1 MKFTDAYFEDEVRDG
16 FYVSSMMKKAWAA
29 QLEVLYEVQQ
39 LCKRHNIQ
47 YFAEWGTLL
56 GAVRHGG
63 MIPWDDDLDICML
76 SKDYNRFFEL
86 ADELP
91 DGFSI
96 SEYHTNESDN
106 MVIRVNNTKNIVVD
120 AKHLEKFHGFPY
132 LAGVDIF
139 RLDYLPKDKEAMKTH
154 HNMVLL
160 IGQIIGITMKVE
172 KSDGTDKELLEIQE
186 KYLSK
191 LEEMCHVKFDRDKRI
206 KKQLYHFLQEEVG
219 DLYDAAASD
228 EVTNLPRWSENI
240 DYRFPKKCYEGVI
253 TVPFENMEMALPVG
267 YDELLR
273 RKYGENNMEPIRAGS
288 SHEYP
293 YYDTFYKHLVERTS
307 ADVYQYY
314 YDKEEVEEVERE
326 RQIQRE
332 ENGHNFLEHLQQL
345 IPLFQEMHTNILD
358 FMEKGD
364 GSTACGLIGDCQNT
378 AIEIGN
384 QIEQE
389 YAENVDVIKTLEGY
403 CEFLFHV
410 YNQLLESEEQQEN
423 FSPNEVKQAFA
434 DYEKQLQTDIAKLP
448 KRKEIVFVPYKATY
462 WSTMHAA
469 WKKAMAEENTDVY
482 VIPAPYYYKDA
493 WGRVKKDDVQ
503 HETEGYP
510 EEVVLTSY
518 DDYNFETH
526 HPDEIVIQCPYDE
539 YNYAMTIHP
548 FFYAKNLK
556 KYTEKLIYIP
566 ALIVDDVK
574 PDDSRAKKMLKA
586 YCNTPGVVFADQVI
600 VQSEQMKEVY
610 VELLTEFVGEE
621 TKEVWENKIVNGDFA
636 AIAQMN
642 KKRKEDIEIPE
653 EWQKIIQ
660 KSDGMWKKIV
670 LYTTS
675 ASALH
680 CHGEKMLEKMAEVFA
695 EYKAKQDEVAFWWYP
710 DARVRDVL
718 RKSCP
723 GVWRKYSE
731 LVQQYRD
738 EAWGIWDDSR
748 DCTRAIIMCDE
759 VFGDGGTILNACRN
773 AKKVVTVQKL

>member
-1 MKFTDAYFEDEVRDG
+1 MKFTNAYFEDEVRDG

-39 LCKRHNIQ
+39 LCKRHGIQ

-106 MVIRVNNTKNIVVD
+106 MVIRVNNSKNIVVGGE
-120 AKHLEKFHGFPY
+120 HLERFYGFPY
-132 LAGVDIF
+132 LAGIDIF
-139 RLDYLPKDKEAMKTH
+139 RLDYLPKDKDAMKTH

-172 KSDGTDKELLEIQE
+172 KSDGTDEELLEVQE

-191 LEEMCHVKFDRDKRI
+191 LEELCHVKFDRDKRI

-219 DLYDAAASD
+219 DLYDSSASD

-240 DYRFPKKCYEGVI
+240 DYRFPKRCYEDI
-253 TVPFENMEMALPVG
+253 IYVPFENVDIALPVG

-273 RKYGENNMEPIRAGS
+273 RKYGENYMKPIRAGS

-293 YYDTFYKHLVERTS
+293 YYDSFYEYLVENTS
-307 ADVYQYY
+307 AEIYQYVY
-314 YDKEEVEEVERE
+314 NKEEVEEVEKARK
-326 RQIQRE
+326 IQRE
-332 ENGHNFLEHLQQL
+332 KKGQELSEYLKQF
-345 IPLFQEMHTNILD
+345 IPLFQEIHTNILD
-358 FMEKGD
+358 LMEKENWA
-364 GSTACGLIGDCQNT
+364 TACELIGDCQNT

-389 YAENVDVIKTLEGY
+389 YTEDVGIIRTLEGY

-410 YNQLLESEEQQEN
+410 YNQLSETGENQQT
-423 FSPNEVKQAFA
+423 FSIEEVKQDFA
-434 DYEKQLQTDIAKLP
+434 QYVKQLATGIEQLP
-448 KRKEIVFVPYKATY
+448 KRKEIVFVPYKAAY
-462 WSTMHAA
+462 WSTMHVA

-482 VIPAPYYYKDA
+482 VIPAPYFYKDA
-493 WGRVKKDDVQ
+493 WGRVKKDEVQ
-503 HETEGYP
+503 YETEGYP
-510 EEVVLTSY
+510 KEVVLTSY

-526 HPDEIVIQCPYDE
+526 HPDEVVIQCPYDE

-548 FFYAKNLK
+548 FFYAKNLQQ
-556 KYTEKLIYIP
+556 YTEQLVYIP
-566 ALIVDDVK
+566 ALVMDEVG

-586 YCNTPGVVFADQVI
+586 YCNMPGVVYADKVV

-610 VELLTEFVGEE
+610 VELLTEFAGEE
-621 TKEVWENKIVNGDFA
+621 TKDVWENKIVSGDYA
-636 AIAQMN
+636 ALAHTDQ
-642 KKRKEDIEIPE
+642 KEKEDIEIPE
-653 EWQKIIQ
+653 EWKKIIQ
-660 KSDGMWKKIV
+660 KPDGTWKKVV

-695 EYKAKQDEVAFWWYP
+695 EYKAKQKEIAFWWYP
-710 DARVRDVL
+710 DGKVRDVM

-723 GVWRKYSE
+723 GVWRKYCD
-731 LVQQYRD
+731 LVQQYKD
-738 EAWGIWDDSR
+738 EGWGIWDDSR
-748 DCTRAIIMCDE
+748 NCSRAMDICDE
-759 VFGDGGTILNACRN
+759 ALGDGGTILNSCRN
-773 AKKVVTVQKL
+773 KKKVVTVQKL